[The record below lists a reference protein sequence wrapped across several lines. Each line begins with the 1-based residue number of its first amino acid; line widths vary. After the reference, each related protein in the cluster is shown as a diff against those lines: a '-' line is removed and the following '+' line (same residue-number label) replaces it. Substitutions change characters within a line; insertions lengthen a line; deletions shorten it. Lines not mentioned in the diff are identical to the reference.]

1 MIISICGKSGSG
13 KSTLTKQ
20 LIDYY
25 NDLAIHIDIDK
36 IGHYVNTIPAVLEEE
51 VKTFGLGILTD
62 GKVDRK
68 KLGAIVFNDD
78 NEMAKLTDIT
88 WKYMDLEIKKIIDFN
103 KEKLIILDW
112 QLLPK
117 THYFDSC
124 DLKILLDVPLEIR
137 KERILKRD
145 NITEE
150 QFYTRESA
158 SIDYSTYKFDIIQK
172 EVNFDEIKRK
182 VNL

>member
-25 NDLAIHIDIDK
+25 KDRAIHIDIDK
-36 IGHYVNTIPAVLEEE
+36 IGHYVNTIPEVLDEE
-51 VKTFGLGILTD
+51 VLAFGPGILTD

-68 KLGAIVFNDD
+68 KLGTIVFNDD
-78 NEMAKLTDIT
+78 NEMAKLTEIT
-88 WKYMDLEIKKIIDFN
+88 WKYMDLEITKIIDRN
-103 KEKLIILDW
+103 KDKIIILDW

-124 DLKILLDVPLEIR
+124 NLKVLLDVPLEIR
-137 KERILKRD
+137 KERVLKRD
-145 NITEE
+145 NINEE
-150 QFYTRESA
+150 QFNIRESA
-158 SIDYSTYKFDIIQK
+158 SIDYSIYQFDIVQK
-172 EVNFDEIKRK
+172 EINLEEIKKK
-182 VNL
+182 VIL